1 MRSKKLALAIAASV
15 SLSAVSSHAEDKL
28 TDAIKNGEAHL
39 DFRLRYEDVD
49 QSKPADL
56 QGDAL
61 TLRSRLN
68 YKTAGFHGFTAFLE
82 MDDISALDDDSYNS
96 TTNGEV
102 GKATIA
108 DPEGTEVNQA
118 WLQYVNWDTKATYG
132 RQRIN
137 LDNQRFIG
145 GVGFRQNEQ
154 TFNAFSI
161 SNQSLADTT
170 LYYARVD
177 SVKRIFGEDSADGS
191 QDNSTDLFNAKYS
204 GLSLGDITA
213 YAYLIDNKDAARF
226 STDTYGIRFA
236 GSSGEDVKINYAL
249 EYAQQ
254 QDSNNN
260 ALNYEADYMLA
271 EVGVGLSS
279 ATFKL
284 GYEVLG
290 SDDGQASFIT
300 PLATLHKF
308 QGWTDQFLTTPDE
321 GIADLY
327 VTASTTLA
335 GIKLLAVYH
344 QFTADEK
351 NNFGDDDL
359 GSEIGVK
366 VAKSFNGYGLSLKY
380 ATYEAGDN
388 SFGKSDTDKLWLT
401 ATAKF

>member
-1 MRSKKLALAIAASV
+1 MKNSKLALAIAAVV
-15 SLSAVSSHAEDKL
+15 SISAVPSHAEGNL
-28 TDAIKNGEAHL
+28 SDAIKNGEAHL
-39 DFRLRYEDVD
+39 SLRLRYEDVD

-61 TLRSRLN
+61 TLRTRLN
-68 YKTAGFHGFTAFLE
+68 YKTAAFHGFTTFLE
-82 MDDISALDDDSYNS
+82 VDDVSALDDDGYNS
-96 TTNGEV
+96 TTNGRL
-102 GKATIA
+102 GKAVIA

-118 WLQYVNWDTKATYG
+118 WLQYVNGDTKVRYG

-145 GVGFRQNEQ
+145 SVGFRQNEQ

-161 SNQSLADTT
+161 NNQSLSDTT
-170 LYYARVD
+170 LFYARINE
-177 SVKRIFGEDSADGS
+177 VKRIFGEDSAKGS
-191 QDNSTDLFNAKYS
+191 HNNSTDLFNAKYS
-204 GLSLGDITA
+204 GLSVGDITA
-213 YAYLIDNKDAARF
+213 YAYLIDNKDAPRF
-226 STDTYGIRFA
+226 STDTVGLRFA
-236 GSSGEDVKINYAL
+236 GVCSENIVSYAL
-249 EYAQQ
+249 EYAHQK
-254 QDSNNN
+254 DSNNN
-260 ALNYEADYMLA
+260 ALNYEAGYMLA
-271 EVGVGLSS
+271 EVGANLSD

-308 QGWTDQFLTTPDE
+308 QGWTDQFLSTPDE
-321 GIADLY
+321 GVADLY
-327 VTASTTLA
+327 ITAGTKLS
-335 GIKLLAVYH
+335 GVKLLAVYH

-351 NNFGDDDL
+351 NGFGDNDL

-380 ATYEAGDN
+380 AVYSAGDD